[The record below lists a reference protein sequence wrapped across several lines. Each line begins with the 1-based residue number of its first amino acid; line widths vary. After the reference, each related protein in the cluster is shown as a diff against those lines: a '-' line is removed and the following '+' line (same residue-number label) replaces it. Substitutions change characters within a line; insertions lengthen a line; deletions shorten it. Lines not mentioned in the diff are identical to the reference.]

1 MIFNTF
7 AILWC
12 KDFHFWRDSTQQ
24 KTKRF
29 NAQSY
34 IKLKSDPK
42 ALNDRNEYFVTAK
55 VFINERGTNL
65 CVFTTRVRKK
75 YALIVSGFVL

>member
-1 MIFNTF
+1 MLLQFFDAKIFTS
-7 AILWC
+7 
-12 KDFHFWRDSTQQ
+12 DGDSTQQ

-42 ALNDRNEYFVTAK
+42 AFNDRNEYFVTSK
-55 VFINERGTNL
+55 VFVNERGINL
-65 CVFTTRVRKK
+65 CVFTTHVRKR